1 MKASELFRDDSS
13 MKFSLANRI
22 DRIDRID
29 NEMNEDLLERLDG
42 SQPKA
47 QTEDGGESM
56 VSNPRQIDGIREY
69 FDKASNLPTDHS
81 WLTLPELPT
90 SVEVGRLKNGK
101 PTVGEI
107 PVPVNKV
114 DGPWSSKQE
123 YLQSHY
129 ELLRE
134 DGVASLREAVEE
146 IRAKPELMEKDSQEH
161 AAIYENVG
169 WLSLHPLFALTDS
182 KVYISGVTFAQR
194 GIAMRVEFSLRRAGK
209 MIRWEQ
215 SKRLTSGTLVA
226 LTPATDM
233 FATVCKV
240 AVVAARPL
248 VGLQQVPPSI
258 DIYFNSSEELEI
270 DPQKKWLMVEA
281 RSGFFEAQRHT
292 LRALQRMSCESFPLV
307 EHIVDLEGQIPAPNY
322 IQEQPLLDVSAIM
335 SDPNKY
341 IDINVL
347 DQWPEISESNLDDSQ
362 LTALRRILTKRLAI
376 VQGPPGT
383 GKTHVSVVAMKV
395 LLSNMSGGDPPII
408 VAAQTNHALDQLLRH
423 IAVFEP
429 KFVRLGGR
437 TVDQLVIKPRTLF
450 EIKRVSPPN
459 SKGSGGAARK
469 SRRILAQEM
478 TKLLDPLTG
487 GKEPFTAEVLQS
499 LGLISETQVKSLV
512 EHAENWAGASSD
524 GAVGLIASWLE
535 SYLITATKGS
545 YTANNN
551 MEAEEVDLEFEQLK
565 ETEAEVGSIDDDS
578 FELLRGEWVSFAEPY
593 TGRGSSSHTDVK
605 IKQLLKEHQNLYR
618 IHPMYRGSIY
628 SYLQRKV
635 KEEILK
641 VFRMGAKEYDRIAK
655 NLQVAKWEADLGI
668 LRGARIIGMTTTG
681 LSKYRPLVASLKPR
695 VVLIEEAAETLE
707 APVTAACFESLQH
720 LILVG
725 DHQQL
730 RGHCSVQDLEGPP
743 FNLDVSGFE
752 RLVTNNIDFSQLTR
766 QRRMRPEIR
775 KIISP
780 IYENLQDHPCVEDRE
795 DVPGMGG
802 INSFFYTHTLT
813 ESNDDAMSKRNL
825 GEADMVISFFDY
837 LVYNGMEVKDIT
849 VLTFYNGQRKRI
861 LQGLRTHRNLQGGYQ
876 FKVATVDSYQ
886 GEENEVVI
894 LSLVR
899 NNPHEIGFL
908 KIDNRVCVALSRA
921 RRGFYLFGN
930 DKLLRRAS
938 PLWNKVLQVMEE
950 EPRRIG
956 QALPITC
963 TNHHA
968 KTLIKYPSEWE
979 SVNGGC
985 KTRCEGSLSCGHRCM
1000 LACHP
1005 FDHETVKCQ
1014 QPCSEVQACG
1024 HPCLELCHVK
1034 PCRCKCGKRAHIPS
1048 IPAQLLI
1055 DLSTAAPQ
1063 VPEPPR
1069 RLPSDQWSGQAPDK
1083 PPIPSE
1089 SRKEPFSRGR
1099 NRAQNHP
1106 KPGSIDSIEGQHAW
1120 GAYAA
1125 GGHREADARLRE
1137 EALTAAKEEQQKQL
1151 DEEMAHALFG
1161 PPPPPPPA
1169 GTTSA
1174 RGDGADGGA
1183 ESATSAGDSELP
1195 KKRKSRKTVWTPL
1208 LFHEGASSGTETSLL
1223 DLH

>member
-1 MKASELFRDDSS
+1 MGSVANEANAEAQLAEGWEVVTRD
-13 MKFSLANRI
+13 I
-22 DRIDRID
+22 
-29 NEMNEDLLERLDG
+29 EMNEELSERLDR

-47 QTEDGGESM
+47 RIENGGEST
-56 VSNPRQIDGIREY
+56 VSNTRQRDGIREY
-69 FDKASNLPTDHS
+69 FDKASNTHTDQS

-90 SVEVGRLKNGK
+90 SVEIGRLENGK

-107 PVPVNKV
+107 PIPVNKV
-114 DGPWSSKQE
+114 DGPWSSKLE

-161 AAIYENVG
+161 AAIYENV
-169 WLSLHPLFALTDS
+169 
-182 KVYISGVTFAQR
+182 YISGVTFAQR
-194 GIAMRVEFSLRRAGK
+194 GIAVRVEFSLRRAGK

-258 DIYFNSSEELEI
+258 DIYFNSSRELEI

-292 LRALQRMSCESFPLV
+292 LRALQKMSCECFPLA
-307 EHIVDLEGQIPAPNY
+307 EHIVDLEGQISAPDY
-322 IQEQPLLDVSAIM
+322 IKEQPLLDVSAIM
-335 SDPNKY
+335 SEPNKY

-347 DQWPEISESNLDDSQ
+347 DQWPEVSGSNLDDSQ
-362 LTALRRILTKRLAI
+362 LTALRRILTKRIAI

-383 GKTHVSVVAMKV
+383 GKTHVSVVALKV

-429 KFVRLGGR
+429 NFIRLGGR
-437 TVDQLVIKPRTLF
+437 TADQLVIKPRTLF

-469 SRRILAQEM
+469 SRRALAQEM
-478 TKLLDPLTG
+478 TKLLDPLTE
-487 GKEPFTAEVLQS
+487 GKEPFTAEVLRS
-499 LGLISETQVKSLV
+499 LGFISETQVKSLV
-512 EHAENWAGASSD
+512 QHAENWAGASSD

-535 SYLITATKGS
+535 SYLILATKGS
-545 YTANNN
+545 YTTNNN

-565 ETEAEVGSIDDDS
+565 ETEAEAGSIDDDS
-578 FELLRGEWVSFAEPY
+578 FELLRGEWVALAEPF

-605 IKQLLKEHQNLYR
+605 IEQLLKEQQDLYR
-618 IHPMYRGSIY
+618 IHPMYRGSVY

-641 VFRMGAKEYDRIAK
+641 VFRMGANEYDRVAK
-655 NLQVAKWEADLGI
+655 NLQIAKWEVDIGI

-707 APVTAACFESLQH
+707 APVAAACFESLQH

-730 RGHCSVQDLEGPP
+730 RGHCAVQDLEGPP

-752 RLVTNNIDFSQLTR
+752 RLVTNNMEFSQLTR

-825 GEADMVISFFDY
+825 DEADMVVSFFDY

-938 PLWNKVLQVMEE
+938 PLWSKVLQVMEE

-963 TNHHA
+963 TNHQE
-968 KTLIKYPSEWE
+968 KTLIRYPSEWE
-979 SVNGGC
+979 NVNGGC
-985 KTRCEGSLSCGHRCM
+985 KTRCEGTLSCGHRCI

-1005 FDHETVKCQ
+1005 FDHMTVKCH
-1014 QPCSEVQACG
+1014 QPCSIVQDCG

-1034 PCRCKCGKRAHIPS
+1034 PCRCNCGKRAHIPS

-1055 DLSTAAPQ
+1055 DLSAATPQ
-1063 VPEPPR
+1063 SPDLFGGLHSDQSSGLAPEESTI
-1069 RLPSDQWSGQAPDK
+1069 PSD
-1083 PPIPSE
+1083 
-1089 SRKEPFSRGR
+1089 SRKQPFLRGR
-1099 NRAQNHP
+1099 DRAQNHM
-1106 KPGSIDSIEGQHAW
+1106 KRGSIELIEGKQAW
-1120 GAYAA
+1120 GAFAA

-1137 EALTAAKEEQQKQL
+1137 EASTAVKEEQQKQL
-1151 DEEMAHALFG
+1151 DEEMARALFG
-1161 PPPPPPPA
+1161 PPPPPPV
-1169 GTTSA
+1169 TKST
-1174 RGDGADGGA
+1174 RGDGAEGVN
-1183 ESATSAGDSELP
+1183 ESVTNAGEEMR

-1208 LFHEGASSGTETSLL
+1208 HFHEVASRKETSLL
-1223 DLH
+1223 DLD